1 MDTKKLDFNH
11 PKGLIADRPA
21 SPRDAAKLLIL
32 DKRSGQIKHIKFSE
46 IDQFLVPGDVLVLNE
61 TKVFAAR
68 CFGRK
73 DTGGKVEVVFLSEEK
88 PKVWEVL
95 IGDKMQIGQKINFS
109 KNFSGIVVERK
120 KDSWMLAVDL
130 SEKNVYKKLEK
141 LGEMPLP
148 PYIKRKAERK
158 DKKDYQTVFAQKI
171 GSAAAPTAG
180 LHFTKR
186 LIKKL
191 EKKGVQIEYITL
203 HVGLGTFAPIKT
215 NKVEEHPI
223 HSEYYEISREASQR
237 LNQAKK
243 EGRRIIA
250 CGTTVVRT
258 LESVASACHPGLARS
273 ELVESDPGSILKKDS
288 RWRLSRATIRGGNDN
303 YYIKSG
309 KGQTNLFIY
318 PGYKF
323 KIVDGMI
330 TNFHTPRSSLLALVY
345 AFAGEENIKK
355 AYAEAIKKK
364 YRFYSYGDGM
374 LII

>member
-1 MDTKKLDFNH
+1 MDTKRLDFNH

-21 SPRDAAKLLIL
+21 SPRDAAKLLVL
-32 DKRSGQIKHIKFSE
+32 DKRSGQMRHIKFSE
-46 IDQFLVPGDVLVLNE
+46 IDQFLVPDDVLVLNE

-95 IGDKMQIGQKINFS
+95 IGDKMQIGQKIDFLE
-109 KNFSGIVVERK
+109 NFSGMVVERK
-120 KDSWMLAVDL
+120 KDSWVLTVNL
-130 SEKNVYKKLEK
+130 SEKEVYKKLEK

-148 PYIKRKAERK
+148 PYIKRKAGAK

-186 LIKKL
+186 LLKKL
-191 EKKGVQIEYITL
+191 QKQGVQIEYVTL

-223 HSEYYEISREASQR
+223 HSEFYEMSKGVANRI
-237 LNQAKK
+237 NIAKK
-243 EGRRIIA
+243 ENRRIIA

-258 LESVASACHPGLARS
+258 LESASFSTHQGCKKPITPGVRIQENAGQVS
-273 ELVESDPGSILKKDS
+273 
-288 RWRLSRATIRGGNDN
+288 LSAWGC
-303 YYIKSG
+303 IKSG